1 MKCNEAEG
9 FLIPYMDGRLSPRE
23 RAQAEMHLQGCSSCA
38 ERAKGFTEVY
48 GLLDAWEGIEPSP
61 FFNTRLERRIEQD
74 SVSAGWLEAL
84 WSGLQGLPL
93 GRPAFAA
100 ASMVAMICL
109 AVVLMSYSPPSGER
123 LAAAGQQPM
132 VASMVGEMD
141 ELVPVLEDWDLLRNF
156 EVLQELSIA
165 SASQP

>member
-9 FLIPYMDGRLSPRE
+9 FLIPYMDGKLSPRE
-23 RAQAEMHLQGCSSCA
+23 RVEVGMHLQGCSSCA
-38 ERAKGFTEVY
+38 ERTKGFKEVSR
-48 GLLDAWEGIEPSP
+48 LLDAWEGIEPSP

-74 SVSAGWLEAL
+74 SFSAGWLETL

-100 ASMVAMICL
+100 SMVAVICL
-109 AVVLMSYSPPSGER
+109 AALLVGYSPPPGER
-123 LAAAGQQPM
+123 LAAGGQQPM
-132 VASMVGEMD
+132 VASMADEMD

-156 EVLQELSIA
+156 EVLQELSVA